1 MLINDDVGGMI
12 ISGGSVRKNEK
23 IKYEKSSKRREKLT
37 VMSEKRVVV
46 RVSGMRC
53 KVWWY
58 GTKVN
63 VVLDTLIYPNI
74 IMERK
79 NTTTTTTNTQQHT
92 KKYILQSREGV
103 GGMGKFSN
111 VCV

>member
-1 MLINDDVGGMI
+1 M
-12 ISGGSVRKNEK
+12 
-23 IKYEKSSKRREKLT
+23 
-37 VMSEKRVVV
+37 RVY
-46 RVSGMRC
+46 GMRI

-79 NTTTTTTNTQQHT
+79 NTTTTHKQHR
-92 KKYILQSREGV
+92 KNILQTK
-103 GGMGKFSN
+103 GGESGWNGKIF
-111 VCV
+111 